1 MMSPG
6 FSRGSGLNKTQ
17 ECSTVYRSAC
27 CHKNVTLDV
36 SVCAALWSCRN
47 ILKRFCLFIIIL
59 LQLTFNID
67 DLETRAELALDAFCS
82 NDHHKVVT
90 IFTWMER

>member
-1 MMSPG
+1 MFLFVYLYGAVEIS
-6 FSRGSGLNKTQ
+6 SRDS
-17 ECSTVYRSAC
+17 
-27 CHKNVTLDV
+27 V
-36 SVCAALWSCRN
+36 S
-47 ILKRFCLFIIIL
+47 IIIIL